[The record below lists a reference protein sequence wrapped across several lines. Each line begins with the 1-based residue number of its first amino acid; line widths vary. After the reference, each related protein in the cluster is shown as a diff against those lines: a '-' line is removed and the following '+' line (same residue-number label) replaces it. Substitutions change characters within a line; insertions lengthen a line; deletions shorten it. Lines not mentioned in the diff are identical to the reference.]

1 MELKQVSFPQ
11 MSFVGAVLI
20 IAIIVIRALAINR
33 LPKKTFLIMWGIAV
47 LRLCIPFNISFDFSI
62 NAMPMKTLEVLK
74 ENVSNTAQNISQTLQ
89 IPQNQT
95 IYPMEESMGK
105 IIPVLW
111 MIWVIGVSVCLLFFL
126 VSYVKC
132 MRRFAT
138 SFPVRNEFAE
148 QWRKEHKIRRR
159 IEIRE
164 SGVTNTPLTYG
175 VLHPVILM
183 PKKIDWN
190 DEEKIAYIL
199 EHEFIHIKRMDLVMK
214 SILILILS
222 IHWFNPLVWIMY
234 LLCNR
239 DLELSCD
246 EMVIFNFGIENRT
259 EYAYMLID
267 MEESKGSFTPMC
279 NYFSKNVM
287 EERILSIMKTKKLSK
302 AKVMSASILVA
313 GVSILCIFSI
323 SVNAKDQH
331 SGTALELST
340 AWEGAST
347 EQSLSARIEESA
359 MFPEYEKYG
368 LSYDEGS
375 GYLMYDNKTVGYFN
389 DEFKKDTFCR
399 LEQETGEIGLEVK
412 RDANWDIIDM
422 EAFPMSE
429 VMDGEI
435 SEISITSNPDN
446 ASTAEERDIAAVED
460 SAVPGTYLEEA
471 ETDNEIRSTAD
482 TEYLEPGIDQMSYES
497 DEVNITE
504 ENIEATERRAD
515 EWKESK

>member
-1 MELKQVSFPQ
+1 
-11 MSFVGAVLI
+11 
-20 IAIIVIRALAINR
+20 
-33 LPKKTFLIMWGIAV
+33 
-47 LRLCIPFNISFDFSI
+47 
-62 NAMPMKTLEVLK
+62 
-74 ENVSNTAQNISQTLQ
+74 
-89 IPQNQT
+89 
-95 IYPMEESMGK
+95 
-105 IIPVLW
+105 
-111 MIWVIGVSVCLLFFL
+111 
-126 VSYVKC
+126 
-132 MRRFAT
+132 
-138 SFPVRNEFAE
+138 
-148 QWRKEHKIRRR
+148 
-159 IEIRE
+159 
-164 SGVTNTPLTYG
+164 
-175 VLHPVILM
+175 
-183 PKKIDWN
+183 
-190 DEEKIAYIL
+190 
-199 EHEFIHIKRMDLVMK
+199 
-214 SILILILS
+214 
-222 IHWFNPLVWIMY
+222 
-234 LLCNR
+234 
-239 DLELSCD
+239 
-246 EMVIFNFGIENRT
+246 
-259 EYAYMLID
+259 
-267 MEESKGSFTPMC
+267 
-279 NYFSKNVM
+279 
-287 EERILSIMKTKKLSK
+287 RILSIMKTKKLSK